1 MIHQARPWRPSGLR
15 VLALAVAV
23 VAAPLPALAGETPGT
38 NAQPPVLQTAIAKVA
53 VSEAQALSTPS
64 PVRAQEAPAVDK
76 EATLGSGSYFKSPAG
91 IITLV
96 AVGVGLGV
104 ALYSTSNDRVKSPA
118 R

>member
-38 NAQPPVLQTAIAKVA
+38 SAQPVLQTAIAKVA
-53 VSEAQALSTPS
+53 VSEVQALSTPS

-96 AVGVGLGV
+96 AVGVGLGL